1 MFKCCVKYK
10 CWQASTRIKVFSELF
25 LWNTSLEV
33 KFWSLLYSKRLC
45 SRKIVPVSFSIIK
58 KIIENNY

>member
-1 MFKCCVKYK
+1 MFKCYVKYE
-10 CWQASTRIKVFSELF
+10 CWQASARIKVFSELV

-33 KFWSLLYSKRLC
+33 KFWSLSCSKRLC
-45 SRKIVPVSFSIIK
+45 STKIVPVSFSIIK